1 MRYIILTFLSFL
13 AAFILFFLALVYINL
28 DVGIDNIQYGR
39 LLYKS
44 LEASIKLHIIILPMH
59 VWLSRI
65 QKGKSKTR

>member
-44 LEASIKLHIIILPMH
+44 LEASIKY
-59 VWLSRI
+59 
-65 QKGKSKTR
+65 T

>member
-28 DVGIDNIQYGR
+28 DVGIDNIQYSK

-44 LEASIKLHIIILPMH
+44 LKAWIKLHNYFTYAL
-59 VWLSRI
+59 LAL
-65 QKGKSKTR
+65 